1 MGKVLISMALLLAAV
16 LAGGAWWLYNSLD
29 SVVASA
35 IRSYGPEITG
45 VTVKLQGVKIQP
57 AQGMASINGLQ
68 LGNPAGFKTPQA
80 LALGGI
86 SMELDVASL
95 TKDVV
100 LIKKIV
106 IDQPSITYEH
116 QSGGSNLEVI
126 QRHIERAIAEKT
138 GSSKA
143 AQTGSKEKKF
153 IIDRLSLRRAKAA
166 VSTDWMQ
173 GKSMEVSLPDLHLA
187 DIGKKAG
194 GATGAEVAK
203 QVVGAMTQ
211 SIKTAPGIKLDGVV
225 DGVKK
230 GAAGAVD
237 AVKGFFK

>member
-1 MGKVLISMALLLAAV
+1 MGKILISIAVLLVAV

-80 LALGGI
+80 LALGSI

-100 LIKKIV
+100 MIKSIV
-106 IDQPSITYEH
+106 LEQPLLTFEH

-138 GSSKA
+138 GASKA
-143 AQTGSKEKKF
+143 DQASKKEKKF
-153 IIDRLSLRRAKAA
+153 IIDRLSLRGAKAA
-166 VSTDWMQ
+166 VSADWMQ
-173 GKSMEVSLPDLHLA
+173 GKSVDVSLPDLQLT

-211 SIKTAPGIKLDGVV
+211 SIKAAPGVKLDGVV